1 MVVVGVNGWMD
12 GTTRVC
18 TPHSAAPLSA
28 FLLGYGLGGLSSDL
42 IARRQGS
49 FLCTT
54 VLVCVFLC
62 HRMIIAYQDAP
73 CEIVTPKSISELWS
87 NNSFF

>member
-1 MVVVGVNGWMD
+1 MSTARCPQLGQLANSLNLAQRTFERRHGWMD

-42 IARRQGS
+42 IARAESQSIHG
-49 FLCTT
+49 FPLA
-54 VLVCVFLC
+54 F
-62 HRMIIAYQDAP
+62 H
-73 CEIVTPKSISELWS
+73 TPRLLTS
-87 NNSFF
+87 